1 MPDLMQVDE
10 LQTFTD
16 QMGQVTSRPK
26 LAGVL
31 TDWLQRVAGSLGV
44 GFQQS
49 KDPSGAVWKPLKR
62 KRPKGHNQG
71 TRPLIDTGDMQAS
84 IISTGTGHLQE
95 VTDDSAMMGTE
106 DRKAA
111 FHQFGTSRIPAR
123 PFVGISDEMADLAA
137 EMVAD
142 ELVETLRGI

>member
-1 MPDLMQVDE
+1 MDTV
-10 LQTFTD
+10 
-16 QMGQVTSRPK
+16 GQLTSRPK
-26 LAGVL
+26 LSGVL

-49 KDPSGAVWKPLKR
+49 KDPSGAVWRPLKR

-71 TRPLIDTGDMQAS
+71 TRPLIDTGAMQAS
-84 IISTGTGHLQE
+84 IISTGAGHLQE
-95 VTDDSAMMGTE
+95 VTDDSAMMGTADE
-106 DRKAA
+106 KAA

-137 EMVAD
+137 EMVAA
-142 ELVETLRGI
+142 EIIKTLQGI